1 MAIIVVAPT
10 WLEKE
15 LNEATDVL
23 IKVYGLEVSI
33 EKIDEDKG
41 RYFIDQKRNQVD
53 GIKMLSYLRILKDAN
68 SLSVWLT
75 EYDLYIENLNFCFGL
90 AYGNVAIVSTYR
102 LRDRKKDLYLSRLR
116 KELSHEV
123 GHLFGLRHCNNWR
136 CVMYFSN
143 TLLDTD
149 RKSEDLC
156 SKCRMSLGGVINS
169 VIRR

>member
-23 IKVYGLEVSI
+23 IKVYGLEASI

-90 AYGNVAIVSTYR
+90 AYGNVAI
-102 LRDRKKDLYLSRLR
+102 
-116 KELSHEV
+116 
-123 GHLFGLRHCNNWR
+123 
-136 CVMYFSN
+136 
-143 TLLDTD
+143 
-149 RKSEDLC
+149 
-156 SKCRMSLGGVINS
+156 
-169 VIRR
+169 